1 MTRIN
6 VGYPVEKLTDKHL
19 LSEHREIKRI
29 PNMIKSGRAK
39 IENIPEKFCLG
50 KGHVKFFYNKLGY
63 LLHRYL
69 DIYKECRKRGFKVE
83 FYGYSWIGTPP
94 ELSGNYTPTA
104 DDKKLIIERINS
116 KLNNSYAKQ
125 NR

>member
-29 PNMIKSGRAK
+29 LNTIKSGKAVIK
-39 IENIPEKFCLG
+39 DIPEKFCLG

-63 LLHRYL
+63 LWERYVE
-69 DIYKECRKRGFKVE
+69 IYNECIKRGFNVQN
-83 FYGYSWIGTPP
+83 YADSWNKIPFIALYQLWG
-94 ELSGNYTPTA
+94 EYTPTA
-104 DDKKLIIERINS
+104 DDKKLIDDRINS
-116 KLNNSYAKQ
+116 KLNKN
-125 NR
+125 